1 MLRRPMMPRIYL
13 PSRKM
18 TELRTLIFTALLL
31 MLPAAFTAQ
40 ASGEQANQLPRA
52 EDPSGGETGVPDY
65 ELETLAGTTLRLSS
79 LRGRV
84 VLLDFFSATCPHCQR
99 HAPFVAELA
108 KRYRARGLVVVNM
121 CANNPYVDRADVEKY
136 VRDAGIENDVV
147 WTPSELLKL
156 YMTPLPNGLYGVPQ
170 AVLFDAAGRVVA
182 RFMSWE
188 EKDKPQIEQA
198 IVKQLTK

>member
-1 MLRRPMMPRIYL
+1 M
-13 PSRKM
+13 
-18 TELRTLIFTALLL
+18 
-31 MLPAAFTAQ
+31 
-40 ASGEQANQLPRA
+40 
-52 EDPSGGETGVPDY
+52 
-65 ELETLAGTTLRLSS
+65 
-79 LRGRV
+79 
-84 VLLDFFSATCPHCQR
+84 
-99 HAPFVAELA
+99 
-108 KRYRARGLVVVNM
+108 
-121 CANNPYVDRADVEKY
+121 
-136 VRDAGIENDVV
+136 RDAGIENDVV

>member
-1 MLRRPMMPRIYL
+1 
-13 PSRKM
+13 M
-18 TELRTLIFTALLL
+18 TKLCTLIFAALLL
-31 MLPAAFTAQ
+31 TTATALNMWAAT
-40 ASGEQANQLPRA
+40 EQAAQLPRA
-52 EDPSGGETGVPDY
+52 DDPSGSETGVPDY
-65 ELETLAGTTLRLSS
+65 ELETLGGTTLRLSS

-84 VLLDFFSATCPHCQR
+84 VLLDFFSATCPHCQA

-121 CANNPYVDRADVEKY
+121 CANNPYVDRAEVEKY
-136 VRDAGIENDVV
+136 VRAAGIENDVV

-170 AVLFDAAGRVVA
+170 AVLFDTTGRVVA
-182 RFMSWE
+182 RFTSWE

-198 IVKQLTK
+198 IVKHLTK